1 MTSSPRWTRPS
12 MRRGRSRDRRP
23 SPVADAPRRRRVDRL
38 RAALLCAVRGTARG
52 AGSRLRPLWVRV
64 VLTTDYLLTLHPE
77 RASLPAVLAP
87 ELPPGRG
94 PAIRRLFHPRRHAR
108 ERFRRP
114 RRARADARR
123 AGRDVDRRRLA
134 RAPRAALQDT
144 GASLATMRRRVTAER
159 TVFGRLGVDPRPSAG
174 STPTRSGYS
183 TGSTSRST
191 TCLRRSTR
199 PPTAWACCSTSS
211 STSARIW

>member
-64 VLTTDYLLTLHPE
+64 VLTTDYLLPLHPE
-77 RASLPAVLAP
+77 RVSLPAVLAP

-94 PAIRRLFHPRRHAR
+94 RRYAVYSVL
-108 ERFRRP
+108 
-114 RRARADARR
+114 DAM
-123 AGRDVDRRRLA
+123 LA
-134 RAPRAALQDT
+134 SAFDALEELELTLDALT
-144 GASLATMRRRVTAER
+144 ATWT
-159 TVFGRLGVDPRPSAG
+159 DDD
-174 STPTRSGYS
+174 
-183 TGSTSRST
+183 
-191 TCLRRSTR
+191 
-199 PPTAWACCSTSS
+199 
-211 STSARIW
+211 